1 VQSFPNSGNKYQ
13 VSHNGGIQPRWRRD
27 GRELFYYAVDGQLMA
42 VPITGD
48 TALTFGA
55 AVPLFKPRLPYGP
68 IPKTFVQP
76 QYDVANDG

>member
-1 VQSFPNSGNKYQ
+1 
-13 VSHNGGIQPRWRRD
+13 
-27 GRELFYYAVDGQLMA
+27 MA

-68 IPKTFVQP
+68 IPTTFVQP
-76 QYDVANDG
+76 QYDVANDGQRFLLNVVIGQDDTPTITVFQNWTAALRK